1 MALTLKTWIHAAAA
15 AAAAWL
21 LAGCVSLPSFGSA
34 EPAATL
40 RTSGV
45 AANAQQAASIRAA
58 VAGDAQARAEIV
70 KMGYKSPQQVL
81 AGLNDLVQSRGGFV
95 KAANFRAE
103 NKHNNGLDGG
113 SLTLF
118 NPDRDDP
125 KKMRWWVDIR
135 VYADADMNTVVE
147 GVFKVANTPRGAGG
161 EGHELI
167 QDLRSRIG
175 VSKFDDRLPPALL
188 FKGDFAARF

>member
-1 MALTLKTWIHAAAA
+1 MNASSIPRPWLALVACAA
-15 AAAAWL
+15 L
-21 LAGCVSLPSFGSA
+21 LAGCVSLPSLTGS
-34 EPAATL
+34 EPATEAM
-40 RTSGV
+40 RTTGV
-45 AANAQQAASIRAA
+45 AATPAQTAVIRSA
-58 VAGDAQARAEIV
+58 VAGDAQARAEII
-70 KMGYKSPQQVL
+70 KLGYKSPQQVM
-81 AGLNDLVQSRGGFV
+81 AGLNDLVQNRGGLV
-95 KAANFRAE
+95 KAANYRAE

-135 VYADADMNTVVE
+135 VYADANMNTVVE
-147 GVFKVANTPRGAGG
+147 GVFKQANTPRGASG
-161 EGHELI
+161 EGFDLM

-188 FKGDFAARF
+188 FKGDFASRF